1 VNWVAGWVTVYAALF
16 GIGQLLVGTFRTALA
31 FLFVAVAAFAL
42 IARNLR
48 RDPGLRAVDSAR
60 GIP

>member
-1 VNWVAGWVTVYAALF
+1 MNWVAGWVAVYAALF
-16 GIGQLLVGTFRTALA
+16 GIGQLLVGTFRTGVA
-31 FLFVAVAAFAL
+31 FLFIAVVAFAM

-48 RDPGLRAVDSAR
+48 RDPALRAVDSAR